1 MKIALIWAMA
11 DDGVIGVDNGLPW
24 KLPADMQWF
33 RRHTLGK
40 PIVMGRRTF
49 ESFGSRPLPQRLNIV
64 ISRDPQYRAEGV
76 AVVGDIDQALVVAG
90 EVEEVMVIGG
100 ASLYAQTLPLADRL
114 YVTRVHANVPG
125 DTRFPEV
132 DWSRWREVAREE
144 RPADEKNV
152 HALSF
157 LVFERA

>member
-11 DDGVIGVDNGLPW
+11 EDGIIGVDNGLPW

-64 ISRDPQYRAEGV
+64 ISRDPQYRAEG
-76 AVVGDIDQALVVAG
+76 ATVVGDIDQALVVAG

-114 YVTRVHANVPG
+114 YVTRVHSKVTG
-125 DTRFPEV
+125 DTRFPAV

-144 RPADEKNV
+144 RPADEKNA

-157 LVFERA
+157 QVFERA

>member
-11 DDGVIGVDNGLPW
+11 EDGIIGVDNGLPW

-49 ESFGSRPLPQRLNIV
+49 QSFGSRPLPQRLNIV